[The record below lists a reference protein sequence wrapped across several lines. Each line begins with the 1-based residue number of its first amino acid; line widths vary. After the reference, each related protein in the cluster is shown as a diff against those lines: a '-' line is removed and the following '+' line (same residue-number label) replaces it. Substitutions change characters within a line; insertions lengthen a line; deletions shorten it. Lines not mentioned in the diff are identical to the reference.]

1 MRNIANFVTY
11 RTKFIRMLRNN
22 CFAYDTLAYKQPIIA
37 KKFPHKVNNCPSNC
51 GEVLSPQYSK
61 TWSS

>member
-1 MRNIANFVTY
+1 MRKIANFVTY

-37 KKFPHKVNNCPSNC
+37 KKLGEQGEQLPIKLWRRPH
-51 GEVLSPQYSK
+51 
-61 TWSS
+61 SSVF